1 MFGTTRMKTNLSNV
15 KMVASIISF
24 TTIWTTITCFLCHY
38 KKTIICSYKNRLKK
52 NIKGIVCLS
61 MVLDGK
67 QSSKLKKICG
77 KFFSSSKQ
85 IIKILKL

>member
-67 QSSKLKKICG
+67 QSSKLKKFVVNFFRLPNKLS
-77 KFFSSSKQ
+77 KF
-85 IIKILKL
+85 

>member
-38 KKTIICSYKNRLKK
+38 KKTIICLYKNRLKK

-67 QSSKLKKICG
+67 QSSKLKKFVVNFFHLPNKLS
-77 KFFSSSKQ
+77 KF
-85 IIKILKL
+85 